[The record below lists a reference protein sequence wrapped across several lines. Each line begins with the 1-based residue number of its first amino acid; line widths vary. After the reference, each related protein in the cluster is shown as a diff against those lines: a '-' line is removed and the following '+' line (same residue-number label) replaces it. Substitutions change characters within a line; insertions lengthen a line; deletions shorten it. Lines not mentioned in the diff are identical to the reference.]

1 MISTQDLN
9 PVIYIFLEEIFMSF
23 CDDDEEINDYDIA
36 LSRWEKRNKQEH
48 TFLFGG
54 HRYTKKEFKELFK

>member
-1 MISTQDLN
+1 
-9 PVIYIFLEEIFMSF
+9 MSF